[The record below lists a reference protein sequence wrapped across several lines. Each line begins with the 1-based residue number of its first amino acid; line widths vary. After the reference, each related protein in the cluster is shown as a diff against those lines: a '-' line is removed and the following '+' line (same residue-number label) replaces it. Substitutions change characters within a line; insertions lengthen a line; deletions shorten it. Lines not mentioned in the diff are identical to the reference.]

1 MPEIRDAAQRARA
14 LDPTRSFIVQA
25 PAGSGKTE
33 LLIQRYLVLLAR
45 VEDPES
51 VVAITF
57 TRKAA
62 GEMRRRVLE
71 AIHSAA
77 RQEPEQPH
85 AAHTWL
91 LARAVSERD
100 AARGWNLLQN
110 ASRLRI
116 RTIDSLCDSLVRRM
130 PWLSRLGAPPE
141 IVEIADGLYQEAAR
155 RTIDQV
161 ENSVHQLSL
170 ARVLQHLDN
179 DYAALAQFLAAML
192 DRRDQWLRHLG
203 AVEDAEAARPIL
215 ERGMRNVIR
224 EALKEVRNAAPR
236 FLAAELCSLAG
247 YAAGNADDPVLAPC
261 AGLRDLPEDLPA
273 WLGIA
278 TLLLTQEGTWRKTVN
293 KRQGFPPASR
303 AEKNRFS
310 QLLVALQDHEEFR
323 ARLSALR
330 SLPPAVFDEDQ
341 WEVLAALIPV
351 LQLAAAQLE
360 TVFREKGQ
368 ADFIGI
374 GLAAQTALGDDEE
387 PTDLALALDYRIQHL
402 LVDEFQDTSVTQFDL
417 IEKLLAGWEPG
428 DGRTLF
434 LVGDPM
440 QSIFRFREAEV
451 GLFLQAARD
460 GIGPVRL
467 ERLQLEMNFRSEQ
480 GIVDWVNGVF
490 PDVLEAG
497 DDIATGAVRFTPSS
511 AIKPAGPGLR
521 PLADARGSVLAPNRD
536 HKGADPAVRV
546 HPFFDKDDEA
556 EAERVV
562 EIVREARATGA
573 KTAVLVRARTH
584 LTSILRA
591 LRRANLKYRAVE
603 IDQLGE
609 VAITQDLLA
618 LTRALLHPA
627 DRVAWL
633 AILRAPWCGL
643 TLTDLHGLA
652 AGAPKDAIW
661 DLLHDPARI
670 ARLSDDGQARLE
682 RVGAVIEEAVA
693 RRGARL
699 RPWIEDCW
707 IALGGPACATEPG
720 EIENAAAFLDLLER
734 LDDGGDTS
742 IESLAEEVGRLFA
755 APDPEA
761 DDSLQVMSIHKAK
774 GLEFDV
780 VIVPGLGRKVM
791 SDEPRLLAWLER
803 PGDLL
808 LAPVKAAGA
817 KKDQLSAYVKSIEK
831 QKRENEEARLLYV
844 AATRAARRLHLLG
857 CAARTEHGLKPGGL
871 LAHLWQAVEE
881 DFARAERALPP
892 RPAREAALARIP
904 SAPLRR
910 LPSGWSAPAP
920 APATPAEAGPE
931 LPAEESPTFEWVG
944 DTLRHIGTVV
954 HRMFAQ
960 IGLDG
965 PAAWDDARIEAH
977 GPAIQTGLRTLGVP
991 SSEIAGAAA
1000 TVRRA
1005 LTATLGDERGRWILD
1020 NAHAEAYSEYPLIG
1034 MVEGRLRAVRVDRTF
1049 VDADGVRWIVDFK
1062 TSEHAGGDLEAFLD
1076 AQREKYRGQM
1086 AGYRVLFARFDPRP
1100 IRAGLYFPL
1109 LAGWREYL
1117 EAATA

>member
-1 MPEIRDAAQRARA
+1 M
-14 LDPTRSFIVQA
+14 
-25 PAGSGKTE
+25 
-33 LLIQRYLVLLAR
+33 LA
-45 VEDPES
+45 
-51 VVAITF
+51 
-57 TRKAA
+57 
-62 GEMRRRVLE
+62 
-71 AIHSAA
+71 
-77 RQEPEQPH
+77 
-85 AAHTWL
+85 
-91 LARAVSERD
+91 
-100 AARGWNLLQN
+100 
-110 ASRLRI
+110 
-116 RTIDSLCDSLVRRM
+116 
-130 PWLSRLGAPPE
+130 
-141 IVEIADGLYQEAAR
+141 
-155 RTIDQV
+155 
-161 ENSVHQLSL
+161 
-170 ARVLQHLDN
+170 
-179 DYAALAQFLAAML
+179 
-192 DRRDQWLRHLG
+192 RRDQWLRHLAG
-203 AVEDAEAARPIL
+203 VTDAAAARPIL
-215 ERGMRNVIR
+215 ERGMRRVIE
-224 EALKEVRNAAPR
+224 EALEEVRNAAPE
-236 FLAAELCSLAG
+236 FLADELCSLARH
-247 YAAGNADDPVLAPC
+247 AAENADDPILAAC
-261 AGLRDLPEDLPA
+261 AGLCELPRDLPA

-278 TLLLTQEGTWRKTVN
+278 ALLLTQEGEWRRTVN

-303 AEKNRFS
+303 AEKNRIL
-310 QLLVALQDHEEFR
+310 QLLAEFQAHDEFR

-360 TVFREKGQ
+360 MVFRERGQ
-368 ADFIGI
+368 ADFTGI
-374 GLAAQTALGDDEE
+374 ALAARAALGGDED

-417 IEKLLAGWEPG
+417 IEKLVAGWEPG

-480 GIVDWVNGVF
+480 GIVDWVNSVF
-490 PDVLEAG
+490 PGVLEAG
-497 DDIATGAVRFTPSS
+497 DDIATGAVRFAPSS
-511 AIKPAGPGLR
+511 AMKPAGTG
-521 PLADARGSVLAPNRD
+521 AAVSVY
-536 HKGADPAVRV
+536 
-546 HPFFDKDDEA
+546 PFFDKDDEA

-562 EIVREARATGA
+562 AIVRDARATGA
-573 KTAVLVRARTH
+573 TTAVLVRARTH

-591 LRRANLKYRAVE
+591 LRRANEKYRAVE
-603 IDQLGE
+603 IDELGE

-643 TLTDLHGLA
+643 TLADLHALA
-652 AGAPKDAIW
+652 SDAPKGAAIW
-661 DLLHDPARI
+661 DLLHDPARL
-670 ARLSDDGQARLE
+670 AGLSYDGQARLE
-682 RVGAVIEEAVA
+682 RVGAALDDAVV

-707 IALGGPACATEPG
+707 NALGGPACATEPG
-720 EIENAAAFLDLLER
+720 EIENALAFLDLLET

-742 IESLAEEVGRLFA
+742 IETLAQEVGRLFA
-755 APDPEA
+755 APDPDA

-791 SDEPRLLAWLER
+791 SDDPRLLAWLER

-817 KKDQLSAYVKSIEK
+817 KGDQLSAYVKSIEK

-844 AATRAARRLHLLG
+844 AATRAAKRLHLLG
-857 CAARTEHGLKPGGL
+857 AATRTEKGLKAAGL
-871 LAHLWQAVEE
+871 LAHLWEAVQE
-881 DFARAERALPP
+881 DFARAERALPASP
-892 RPAREAALARIP
+892 ERAAAAASVP

-910 LPSGWSAPAP
+910 LPAGWSLPAP
-920 APATPAEAGPE
+920 APSAVAGAGSE

-954 HRMFAQ
+954 HLMFAQ
-960 IGLDG
+960 IARDG
-965 PAAWDDARIEAH
+965 PAAWDQARIEAH
-977 GPAIQTGLRTLGVP
+977 GPAIETALRTLGVP
-991 SSEIAGAAA
+991 PPEIAGAAA

-1005 LTATLGDERGRWILD
+1005 LTATLADARGRWILD
-1020 NAHAEAYSEYPLIG
+1020 NVHAEARSEYPLVGVID
-1034 MVEGRLRAVRVDRTF
+1034 GRLRSVRADRTF

-1062 TSEHAGGDLEAFLD
+1062 TSEHAGGDLEGFLD

-1086 AGYRVLFARFDPRP
+1086 AVYRALLARLDPRP
-1100 IRAGLYFPL
+1100 IRAALYFPL
-1109 LAGWREYL
+1109 FTGWREYL

>member
-1 MPEIRDAAQRARA
+1 MLEIRDAAQRARA

-45 VEDPES
+45 VDDPES

-71 AIHSAA
+71 AIRSAA
-77 RQEPEQPH
+77 GPEPEQPH
-85 AAHTWL
+85 AAHTWR

-161 ENSVHQLSL
+161 EDGAHEPSL
-170 ARVLQHLDN
+170 ARVLLHLDN
-179 DYAALAQFLAAML
+179 DYAALTEFLAAML
-192 DRRDQWLRHLG
+192 ARRDQWLRHLG
-203 AVEDAEAARPIL
+203 GVEDAAAARPIL
-215 ERGMRNVIR
+215 ERGMRHVIE
-224 EALKEVRNAAPR
+224 EALAEVRNSAPR
-236 FLAAELCSLAG
+236 FLAGELCSLAR
-247 YAAGNADDPVLAPC
+247 YAAENADDPVLAAC
-261 AGLRDLPEDLPA
+261 SGLRDLPRDLPA

-278 TLLLTQEGTWRKTVN
+278 MLLLTQEGAWRKTVN
-293 KRQGFPPASR
+293 KNQGFPPASR
-303 AEKNRFS
+303 REKNRILG
-310 QLLVALQDHEEFR
+310 LLAALQAHDEFR
-323 ARLSALR
+323 ERLSALR
-330 SLPPAVFDEDQ
+330 SLPPAVFDEGQ

-351 LQLAAAQLE
+351 LKLAAAQLRM
-360 TVFREKGQ
+360 VFHEKGQ
-368 ADFIGI
+368 ADFTGI
-374 GLAAQTALGDDEE
+374 ALAAQTALGGEDD

-402 LVDEFQDTSVTQFDL
+402 LVDEFQDTSFTQFDL

-451 GLFLQAARD
+451 GLFLQVARD
-460 GIGPVRL
+460 GIGPVQL

-480 GIVDWVNGVF
+480 GIVDWVNDVF
-490 PDVLEAG
+490 AHVLKGG
-497 DDIATGAVRFTPSS
+497 DDIATGAVRFAPSS
-511 AIKPAGPGLR
+511 AMKAAGT
-521 PLADARGSVLAPNRD
+521 
-536 HKGADPAVRV
+536 GAAVRV

-556 EAERVV
+556 EAGRVV
-562 EIVREARATGA
+562 EIARDARAAGA
-573 KTAVLVRARTH
+573 KTAVLFRARTH
-584 LTSILRA
+584 LPSILRA

-643 TLTDLHGLA
+643 TLADLHALA
-652 AGAPKDAIW
+652 AGAPKDTTIW

-670 ARLSDDGQARLE
+670 ARLSNDGQTRLE
-682 RVGAVIEEAVA
+682 RVGAVLGEAVA

-699 RPWIEDCW
+699 RPWIGECW
-707 IALGGPACATEPG
+707 NALGGPACATEPG
-720 EIENAAAFLDLLER
+720 EIENATAFLDLLEK
-734 LDDGGDTS
+734 LDQGGDTS
-742 IESLAEEVGRLFA
+742 IDGLAEEVGRLFA
-755 APDPEA
+755 AADPEA

-780 VIVPGLGRKVM
+780 VIVPGLGRSVM

-808 LAPVKAAGA
+808 LAPVRAAGA

-844 AATRAARRLHLLG
+844 AATRAAKRLHLLG
-857 CAARTEHGLKPGGL
+857 CAARSDKGLKAVGL
-871 LAHLWQAVEE
+871 LAHLWQKVGE
-881 DFARAERALPP
+881 DFARAEGALPP
-892 RPAREAALARIP
+892 RQEPRAAVSRIP
-904 SAPLRR
+904 PAPLRR
-910 LPSGWSAPAP
+910 LPAGWSAPLAP
-920 APATPAEAGPE
+920 PSTPAESGSE
-931 LPAEESPTFEWVG
+931 LPIEESPTFEWVG

-954 HRMFAQ
+954 HQMFAQ
-960 IGLDG
+960 IAREG
-965 PAAWDDARIEAH
+965 PAAWDQERIEAH
-977 GPAIQTGLRTLGVP
+977 GAAIETALRTLGVP
-991 SSEIAGAAA
+991 SSEIVDAAA

-1005 LTATLGDERGRWILD
+1005 LAATLGDERGRWILHE
-1020 NAHAEAYSEYPLIG
+1020 AHAEAHSEYPLVG
-1034 MVEGRLRAVRVDRTF
+1034 VVEGRLRAVRVDRTF
-1049 VDADGVRWIVDFK
+1049 VDSEGVRWIVDFK
-1062 TSEHAGGDLEAFLD
+1062 TSEHAGGDLEGFLD

-1086 AGYRVLFARFDPRP
+1086 AAYRALFARLDARP

>member
-14 LDPTRSFIVQA
+14 LDPTCSFIVQA

-71 AIHSAA
+71 AIRSAA
-77 RQEPEQPH
+77 GPEPEQPH
-85 AAHTWL
+85 AAETWR
-91 LARAVSERD
+91 LARAARERD
-100 AARGWNLLQN
+100 AAREWNLLEN

-141 IVEIADGLYQEAAR
+141 IIEIADGLYTEAAR

-161 ENSVHQLSL
+161 EDGAHGPSL
-170 ARVLQHLDN
+170 ARVLLHLDN
-179 DYAALAQFLAAML
+179 DYAALTQFLAAML
-192 DRRDQWLRHLG
+192 ARRDQWLRHLG
-203 AVEDAEAARPIL
+203 GVEDAAAARPIL
-215 ERGMRNVIR
+215 ERGMQRVIE
-224 EALKEVRNAAPR
+224 EALAKVHDSAPR
-236 FLAAELCSLAG
+236 LLAGELCSLAR
-247 YAAGNADDPVLAPC
+247 YAAENADDPVLAAC
-261 AGLRDLPEDLPA
+261 SGLGDLPRDLPA

-278 TLLLTQEGTWRKTVN
+278 TMLLTQEGAWRKAPD

-303 AEKNRFS
+303 AEKNRIK
-310 QLLVALQDHEEFR
+310 QLLVELHAHDEFR
-323 ARLSALR
+323 ERLSALR

-351 LQLAAAQLE
+351 LKLAAAQVE

-368 ADFIGI
+368 ADFTGI
-374 GLAAQTALGDDEE
+374 ALAAQTALGEDDD

-402 LVDEFQDTSVTQFDL
+402 LVDEFQDTSFTQFDL
-417 IEKLLAGWEPG
+417 IQKLLAGWEPG

-451 GLFLQAARD
+451 GLFLRAARD

-480 GIVDWVNGVF
+480 GIVDWVNDVF
-490 PDVLEAG
+490 PDVIKGG
-497 DDIATGAVRFTPSS
+497 DDIATGAVRFAPSS
-511 AIKPAGPGLR
+511 ATKPAGTD
-521 PLADARGSVLAPNRD
+521 LAVQ
-536 HKGADPAVRV
+536 V

-562 EIVREARATGA
+562 EIARDARAAGA
-573 KTAVLVRARTH
+573 KTAVLYRARTH
-584 LTSILRA
+584 LPSILRA

-643 TLTDLHGLA
+643 TLADLHALA
-652 AGAPKDAIW
+652 AGVPKDTTIW
-661 DLLHDPARI
+661 ELLHDRVRV
-670 ARLSDDGQARLE
+670 ARLSEDGQARLE
-682 RVGAVIEEAVA
+682 RVVAVLDEAAA

-699 RPWIEDCW
+699 RPWIEACW

-742 IESLAEEVGRLFA
+742 IEGLAEEVGRLYA
-755 APDPEA
+755 AADPEA

-780 VIVPGLGRKVM
+780 VIVPGLGRSVM

-803 PGDLL
+803 PRDLL

-844 AATRAARRLHLLG
+844 AATRAAKRLHLLG
-857 CAARTEHGLKPGGL
+857 CATRSDKGLKAVGL
-871 LAHLWQAVEE
+871 LDHLWQKVKDE
-881 DFARAERALPP
+881 FTRAEEALPP
-892 RPAREAALARIP
+892 RPEPRAVVSRIP
-904 SAPLRR
+904 PVPLRR
-910 LPSGWSAPAP
+910 LPSGWSAPSAP
-920 APATPAEAGPE
+920 PSTAAAEGGPG
-931 LPAEESPTFEWVG
+931 LPVEESPTFEWVG

-954 HRMFAQ
+954 HQMFAQ
-960 IGLDG
+960 IARDG
-965 PAAWDDARIEAH
+965 PAAWGQKRIDAH
-977 GPAIQTGLRTLGVP
+977 GAVIETALRTLGVP
-991 SSEIAGAAA
+991 SSEILDAAA

-1005 LTATLGDERGRWILD
+1005 LTATLGDRRGRWILD
-1020 NAHAEAYSEYPLIG
+1020 EVHAEAHSEYPLVG
-1034 MVEGRLRAVRVDRTF
+1034 MVEGGLRAVRVDRTF

-1062 TSEHAGGDLEAFLD
+1062 TSEHAGGDLEGFLD

-1086 AGYRVLFARFDPRP
+1086 AVYRELFARLDSRP

-1109 LAGWREYL
+1109 LAAWREYL

>member
-45 VEDPES
+45 VDDPES

-71 AIHSAA
+71 AIRGAA
-77 RQEPEQPH
+77 GPEPEQPH
-85 AAHTWL
+85 AAHTWR
-91 LARAVSERD
+91 LARAASERD

-141 IVEIADGLYQEAAR
+141 IVEIAGGLYTEAAR

-161 ENSVHQLSL
+161 EDGTHGPSL
-170 ARVLQHLDN
+170 ARVLIHLDN
-179 DYAALAQFLAAML
+179 DYAALTQFLAAML
-192 DRRDQWLRHLG
+192 ARRDQWLRHLG
-203 AVEDAEAARPIL
+203 GVEDAEAARPIL
-215 ERGMRNVIR
+215 ERGMQRVIE
-224 EALKEVRNAAPR
+224 EALEQVYDSAPR
-236 FLAAELCSLAG
+236 FLAGELCSLAR
-247 YAAGNADDPVLAPC
+247 YAAENADDPVLAAC
-261 AGLRDLPEDLPA
+261 SGLSDLPQDLPA

-278 TLLLTQEGTWRKTVN
+278 TLLLTQEGAWRKTVN
-293 KRQGFPPASR
+293 KNQGFPPASR
-303 AEKNRFS
+303 GEKNRIK
-310 QLLVALQDHEEFR
+310 QLLVALHEHDPFR
-323 ARLSALR
+323 ERLSALR

-351 LQLAAAQLE
+351 LKLAAAQLE

-368 ADFIGI
+368 ADFTGI
-374 GLAAQTALGDDEE
+374 ALAAQTALGDDDN

-402 LVDEFQDTSVTQFDL
+402 LVDEFQDTSFTQFDL

-451 GLFLQAARD
+451 GLFLRAGRD

-467 ERLQLEMNFRSEQ
+467 ERLQLEVNFRSEQ
-480 GIVDWVNGVF
+480 GIVDWVNAVF
-490 PDVLEAG
+490 PDVINGVDHIGG
-497 DDIATGAVRFTPSS
+497 DDIVTGAVRFAPSS
-511 AIKPAGPGLR
+511 AIKPAGT
-521 PLADARGSVLAPNRD
+521 
-536 HKGADPAVRV
+536 GAAVRV

-562 EIVREARATGA
+562 EIAREARAAGS
-573 KTAVLVRARTH
+573 KTAVLFRARAH
-584 LTSILRA
+584 LPSILRA

-603 IDQLGE
+603 IDELGE

-643 TLTDLHGLA
+643 TLADLHALA
-652 AGAPKDAIW
+652 AGVPKDTTVW

-670 ARLSDDGQARLE
+670 AGLSSDGQARLE
-682 RVGAVIEEAVA
+682 RVGAVLDEAVA

-699 RPWIEDCW
+699 RPWIEACW

-720 EIENAAAFLDLLER
+720 EIENAAAFLDLLET

-742 IESLAEEVGRLFA
+742 IEGLADEVGRLYA
-755 APDPEA
+755 AADPEA

-780 VIVPGLGRKVM
+780 VIVPGLGRSVM

-808 LAPVKAAGA
+808 LAPVKAAGV
-817 KKDQLSAYVKSIEK
+817 KKDQLSGYVKSIEK

-844 AATRAARRLHLLG
+844 AATRAAKRLHLLG
-857 CAARTEHGLKPGGL
+857 CATRSDKGLKAAGL
-871 LAHLWQAVEE
+871 LDHLWHRVKE
-881 DFARAERALPP
+881 DFARAEAALPVMP
-892 RPAREAALARIP
+892 EHEAAVSRIP
-904 SAPLRR
+904 PAPLRR
-910 LPSGWSAPAP
+910 LPAGWSAPAVP
-920 APATPAEAGPE
+920 PSMPAESGSE
-931 LPAEESPTFEWVG
+931 LPVEESPTFEWVG

-954 HRMFAQ
+954 HQMFAR
-960 IGLDG
+960 IARDG
-965 PAAWDDARIEAH
+965 PAAWDQKRIEAH
-977 GPAIQTGLRTLGVP
+977 GAAIETALRTLGVP
-991 SSEIAGAAA
+991 SPEIAGAAA

-1005 LTATLGDERGRWILD
+1005 LTATLGDQRGRWILD
-1020 NAHAEAYSEYPLIG
+1020 KVHAEAHSEYPLVG
-1034 MVEGRLRAVRVDRTF
+1034 VVEGRLRAVRVDRTF
-1049 VDADGVRWIVDFK
+1049 VDAHGVRWIVDFK
-1062 TSEHAGGDLEAFLD
+1062 TSEHAGGDLEGFLD

-1086 AGYRVLFARFDPRP
+1086 ADYRALFARLDARP
-1100 IRAGLYFPL
+1100 IRAALYFPL

>member
-1 MPEIRDAAQRARA
+1 MPKIRDAAQRARA
-14 LDPTRSFIVQA
+14 LDPAHSFIVQA

-71 AIHSAA
+71 AIRSAA
-77 RQEPEQPH
+77 GPEPEQSH
-85 AAHTWL
+85 AAHTWR

-116 RTIDSLCDSLVRRM
+116 RTIDALCDSLVRRM

-141 IVEIADGLYQEAAR
+141 IVEIADGLYREAAR

-161 ENSVHQLSL
+161 EVGAHAPSL
-170 ARVLQHLDN
+170 ARVLMHLDN
-179 DYAALAQFLAAML
+179 DYAALTDFLTAML
-192 DRRDQWLRHLG
+192 ARRDQWLRHLAG
-203 AVEDAEAARPIL
+203 VTDAAAARPIL
-215 ERGMRNVIR
+215 ERAMQHVIQ
-224 EALKEVRNAAPR
+224 EALGTVCDAAPE
-236 FLAAELCSLAG
+236 FLADELCALAR
-247 YAAGNADDPVLAPC
+247 YAAENADDPVLAAC
-261 AGLRDLPEDLPA
+261 AGLCELPRELPT

-278 TLLLTQEGTWRKTVN
+278 SLLLTKEGTWRKGVD

-303 AEKNRFS
+303 AEKNRIR
-310 QLLVALQDHEEFR
+310 QLLAALQAHDEFR
-323 ARLSALR
+323 ERLAALR

-360 TVFREKGQ
+360 MVFREKGQ
-368 ADFIGI
+368 ADFTGI
-374 GLAAQTALGDDEE
+374 ALAARAALGGDED

-460 GIGPVRL
+460 GIGGVRL

-480 GIVDWVNGVF
+480 GIVDWVNDVF
-490 PDVLEAG
+490 RDVLKGG
-497 DDIATGAVRFTPSS
+497 DDIATGAVRFAPSS
-511 AIKPAGPGLR
+511 AIKPAGGEG
-521 PLADARGSVLAPNRD
+521 AVSVHA
-536 HKGADPAVRV
+536 
-546 HPFFDKDDEA
+546 FFDKDDEA

-562 EIVREARATGA
+562 EIVRDARAAGA
-573 KTAVLVRARTH
+573 KAAVLVRSRAH

-591 LRRANLKYRAVE
+591 LRRANQKYRAVE
-603 IDQLGE
+603 IDELGE

-643 TLTDLHGLA
+643 TLADLHALA
-652 AGAPKDAIW
+652 AGAPKDATIW
-661 DLLHDPARI
+661 DLLHDAARI
-670 ARLSDDGQARLE
+670 AGLSDDGQARLE
-682 RVGAVIEEAVA
+682 RVGAVLEDAVA
-693 RRGARL
+693 CRGARL

-707 IALGGPACATEPG
+707 NALGGPACATEPG
-720 EIENAAAFLDLLER
+720 EIENAVAFLDLLEK
-734 LDDGGDTS
+734 LDEGGDTS
-742 IESLAEEVGRLFA
+742 IETLAEEVGRLSA
-755 APDPEA
+755 SPDPEA

-780 VIVPGLGRKVM
+780 VIVPGLGRTVM
-791 SDEPRLLAWLER
+791 SDDPRLLAWLER
-803 PGDLL
+803 PGDRDLL

-817 KKDQLSAYVKSIEK
+817 KRDQLSAYVKSIEK

-844 AATRAARRLHLLG
+844 AATRAAKRLHLLG
-857 CAARTEHGLKPGGL
+857 AAARTDHGLKPAGL
-871 LAHLWQAVEE
+871 LAHLWQAVQE
-881 DFARAERALPP
+881 DFAGAERGLPVQP
-892 RPAREAALARIP
+892 EREAAAARIP

-910 LPSGWSAPAP
+910 LPAGWSLPAP
-920 APATPAEAGPE
+920 EPSVRAGAASE
-931 LPAEESPTFEWVG
+931 LPVEESPTFEWVG

-954 HRMFAQ
+954 HQMFAQ
-960 IGLDG
+960 VSLDG
-965 PAAWDDARIEAH
+965 PAAWGQARVDAH
-977 GPAIQTGLRTLGVP
+977 GPAIETALRTLGVP
-991 SSEIAGAAA
+991 LPEVAGAVA
-1000 TVRRA
+1000 TVCRA
-1005 LTATLGDERGRWILD
+1005 LTATLADARGRWILD
-1020 NAHAEAYSEYPLIG
+1020 NAHAEAHSEYPLVG
-1034 MVEGRLRAVRVDRTF
+1034 VVEGRLRTVRVDRTF

-1062 TSEHAGGDLEAFLD
+1062 TSEHAGGDLEGFLD

-1086 AGYRVLFARFDPRP
+1086 VAYRALFARFDPRP

>member
-1 MPEIRDAAQRARA
+1 MPEIRDAGQRSRA
-14 LDPTRSFIVQA
+14 LDPTCSFIVQA

-71 AIHSAA
+71 AMRGAA
-77 RQEPEQPH
+77 GPEPEQPH
-85 AAHTWL
+85 AAETWR
-91 LARAVSERD
+91 LARAARERD

-141 IVEIADGLYQEAAR
+141 IVEIADGLYTEAAR

-161 ENSVHQLSL
+161 EVGVHEPAL
-170 ARVLQHLDN
+170 ARVLLHLDN
-179 DYAALAQFLAAML
+179 DYAALTQFLAAML
-192 DRRDQWLRHLG
+192 ARRDQWLRHLG
-203 AVEDAEAARPIL
+203 GVEDAAAARPIL
-215 ERGMRNVIR
+215 ERGMQRVIE
-224 EALKEVRNAAPR
+224 EALAEVHESAPR
-236 FLAAELCSLAG
+236 FLAAEICALARH
-247 YAAGNADDPVLAPC
+247 AAENVDDAVLGEC
-261 AGLRDLPEDLPA
+261 AGLRDLPRELPA

-278 TLLLTQEGTWRKTVN
+278 TLLLTQEGAWRRTVN
-293 KRQGFPPASR
+293 KNQGFPPASR
-303 AEKNRFS
+303 AEKRRILE
-310 QLLVALQDHEEFR
+310 LLAALQADGDEFR
-323 ARLSALR
+323 ERLSALR
-330 SLPPAVFDEDQ
+330 SLPPAVFDDDQ

-351 LQLAAAQLE
+351 LQLAAAQLRM
-360 TVFREKGQ
+360 VFQERGQ
-368 ADFIGI
+368 SDFTGI
-374 GLAAQTALGDDEE
+374 ALAAQEALGGEDD

-402 LVDEFQDTSVTQFDL
+402 LVDEFQDTSFTQFDL

-451 GLFLQAARD
+451 GLFLQAARE
-460 GIGPVRL
+460 GIGGVQL

-490 PDVLEAG
+490 PDVIKGG
-497 DDIATGAVRFTPSS
+497 DDIATGAVRFAASS
-511 AIKPAGPGLR
+511 AMKAAG
-521 PLADARGSVLAPNRD
+521 RGA
-536 HKGADPAVRV
+536 AVRV

-562 EIVREARATGA
+562 EIARDARAAGA
-573 KTAVLVRARTH
+573 KTAVLFRARTH

-609 VAITQDLLA
+609 VAVTQDLLA

-643 TLTDLHGLA
+643 TLADLHALA
-652 AGAPKDAIW
+652 AGVPKDTTIW
-661 DLLHDPARI
+661 DVLHDSARI
-670 ARLSDDGQARLE
+670 AGLSSDGQARIE
-682 RVGAVIEEAVA
+682 RVGAVLDEAVA

-699 RPWIEDCW
+699 RPWIEACW
-707 IALGGPACATEPG
+707 IALGGADCATEPG
-720 EIENAAAFLDLLER
+720 EIENAAAFLDLLEK
-734 LDDGGDTS
+734 LDEGGDTS
-742 IESLAEEVGRLFA
+742 IEGLADEVGRLFA
-755 APDPEA
+755 AADPEA
-761 DDSLQVMSIHKAK
+761 DDSLQIMSIYKAK

-780 VIVPGLGRKVM
+780 VIVPGLGRQVM

-817 KKDQLSAYVKSIEK
+817 KKDQLSAYVKRIDK

-844 AATRAARRLHLLG
+844 AATRAAKRLHLLG
-857 CAARTEHGLKPGGL
+857 CATRSDKGLRAAGL
-871 LAHLWQAVEE
+871 LAHLWGNVEG
-881 DFARAERALPP
+881 DFARAEAALPP
-892 RPAREAALARIP
+892 EPEREATVSRIP
-904 SAPLRR
+904 PAPLRR
-910 LPSGWSAPAP
+910 LP
-920 APATPAEAGPE
+920 AG
-931 LPAEESPTFEWVG
+931 S
-944 DTLRHIGTVV
+944 
-954 HRMFAQ
+954 
-960 IGLDG
+960 
-965 PAAWDDARIEAH
+965 
-977 GPAIQTGLRTLGVP
+977 
-991 SSEIAGAAA
+991 
-1000 TVRRA
+1000 
-1005 LTATLGDERGRWILD
+1005 
-1020 NAHAEAYSEYPLIG
+1020 
-1034 MVEGRLRAVRVDRTF
+1034 
-1049 VDADGVRWIVDFK
+1049 
-1062 TSEHAGGDLEAFLD
+1062 
-1076 AQREKYRGQM
+1076 
-1086 AGYRVLFARFDPRP
+1086 
-1100 IRAGLYFPL
+1100 YF
-1109 LAGWREYL
+1109 
-1117 EAATA
+1117 